1 MSNCEKVV
9 EKQRDHINKLDTEKV
24 RLQNFKQ
31 NKGRRLDELE
41 KKVSQYETFEK
52 INVERLIEV
61 LNRQDRELKSLRY
74 DKDNFS
80 MTVDAIKKKNQ

>member
-1 MSNCEKVV
+1 VV

-41 KKVSQYETFEK
+41 QKV
-52 INVERLIEV
+52 
-61 LNRQDRELKSLRY
+61 
-74 DKDNFS
+74 
-80 MTVDAIKKKNQ
+80 A